1 MIVDLSLTDEQQELR
16 AWAHDFAEREVRPV
30 AARYDETEEQ
40 PWPVIRKAAETG
52 LYGFDIYLQH
62 TQDPTGQTLPMIME
76 EIFWGC
82 AGIGLAIFGTGLPLA
97 ALAGGGTQEQL
108 LEWAPKMFGSPENPA
123 VAAFAVTEP
132 QAGSDVSSLR
142 TRAERRGDQWV
153 LNGTKVF
160 ITNGGVADVHLV
172 VATVE
177 PELGHR
183 GQATFI
189 VSSDDSGLRAGKKEH
204 KLGIRASDTS
214 EVILDDCTIPLDR
227 VVGGID
233 KLEGK
238 LARAREGGST
248 GRSSNALQTFERT
261 RPFVATQAVGIARA
275 ALEYAVD
282 YAKERETFGRP
293 IVEHQSVANLLADMA
308 LDVEC
313 SRLLVRKAG
322 WLAASG
328 RSFERAEGSMS
339 KLKAG
344 EAAVSVTER
353 AVQILGGYGYVKDHP
368 VEKWYRDAKIYT
380 IFEGTSEMQRK
391 VIARALRAD

>member
-1 MIVDLSLTDEQQELR
+1 MDLSLTDEQQELR
-16 AWAHDFAEREVRPV
+16 TWAHDFAEREVRPV

-108 LEWAPKMFGSPENPA
+108 LEWAPKMFGTPEDPA

-177 PELGHR
+177 PALGHR

-214 EVILDDCTIPLDR
+214 EVILDDEAITRFRQSYRAEFGATADDPLYEAVSAGR
-227 VVGGID
+227 KHAGMEHWLPFFHER
-233 KLEGK
+233 LETLMDYLTEASICLDDQATAAR
-238 LARAREGGST
+238 LARWE
-248 GRSSNALQTFERT
+248 
-261 RPFVATQAVGIARA
+261 FVHDAY
-275 ALEYAVD
+275 E
-282 YAKERETFGRP
+282 
-293 IVEHQSVANLLADMA
+293 S
-308 LDVEC
+308 
-313 SRLLVRKAG
+313 
-322 WLAASG
+322 
-328 RSFERAEGSMS
+328 RAEGAAAKGRHDSVY
-339 KLKAG
+339 KPLPPG
-344 EAAVSVTER
+344 ELYLDDDAWQLAIAER
-353 AVQILGGYGYVKDHP
+353 RV
-368 VEKWYRDAKIYT
+368 
-380 IFEGTSEMQRK
+380 
-391 VIARALRAD
+391 LRF